1 MVSYVIP
8 NLANAC
14 RILSL
19 VSESEQGLSLTE
31 LEQRLAVPR
40 TTTFRILQTLCQQQL
55 LEKQGKRYQV
65 GASLFKMSFHLV
77 SSSKL
82 SRQAL
87 PTLQKLAL
95 STGMTAQLSIP
106 HAQGAL
112 ITEVCDCPNPLRIA
126 ARPGTIA
133 NFNCSAAGK
142 VFLAFLH
149 FDVLAQF
156 AEQGLFQKLTPQSLM
171 EPVELKTEL
180 QRILGRGYATDDQEY
195 HQDVRCLAAP
205 IRDERGAVVAAITV
219 TAPTGIFARGQFADI
234 AQKVKKAAI
243 DIGLTV
249 YRPQLA
255 ANQK

>member
-31 LEQRLAVPR
+31 LEQRLSVPR

-65 GASLFKMSFHLV
+65 GASLFKMSFNLV

-87 PTLQKLAL
+87 PYLQKLAL
-95 STGMTAQLSIP
+95 STGMTAQLSLP
-106 HAQGAL
+106 HAEGAL
-112 ITEVCDCPNPLRIA
+112 IIEVCDSPNPLRIA

-133 NFNCSAAGK
+133 HFNCSAAGK

-149 FDVLAQF
+149 FDALSLL
-156 AEQGLFQKLTPQSLM
+156 AEQGLFKSMTAQSLA
-171 EPVELKTEL
+171 EPDELKLEL

-219 TAPTGIFARGQFADI
+219 TAPSSIFARNQFADV

>member
-31 LEQRLAVPR
+31 LEQRLAIPR

-65 GASLFKMSFHLV
+65 GTSLFKMSFNLV

-82 SRQAL
+82 SRHAL
-87 PTLQKLAL
+87 PYLQKLAL
-95 STGMTAQLSIP
+95 STGMTAQLSLP
-106 HAQGAL
+106 HTEGAL
-112 ITEVCDCPNPLRIA
+112 IVEVCDSPNPLRMA

-133 NFNCSAAGK
+133 SFNCSAAGK
-142 VFLAFLH
+142 IFLAFLH
-149 FDVLAQF
+149 FDKIMQL
-156 AEQGLFQKLTPQSLM
+156 AEQGLFTAKTQQSLVAP
-171 EPVELKTEL
+171 EELKLDL

-195 HQDVRCLAAP
+195 HQDVRCLSAP

-219 TAPTGIFARGQFADI
+219 TAPTSIFARNQFADV